1 MQQTDV
7 VAARGVSLAKV
18 LRRVGLRVAATL
30 NRGCVTHRVEA
41 QCDNNGNSATKYGHH
56 QKGSNGNGASTTHN
70 LAGRGGNPLAHT
82 AEGKAPAGLVEAPLN
97 VKTERKLC
105 LST

>member
-1 MQQTDV
+1 MQ
-7 VAARGVSLAKV
+7 L
-18 LRRVGLRVAATL
+18 L
-30 NRGCVTHRVEA
+30 NRAVTAYRVEA
-41 QCDNNGNSATKYGHH
+41 QCNGNSANKYGHH